1 MLPRWLWISLAAA
14 CAALAWAAQR
24 APAAGAVPSSAAGAF
39 ACTLPGLGVASIGE
53 APAQGPVPGTL
64 GRFRHGRFEV
74 EPLAGFGLEARVLG
88 REDYRF
94 DEGAELAPTDLA
106 LGWGRMADP
115 GVYERLSITQS
126 GRWYH
131 YRWGSEGPPLPPQ
144 EIVRSSANMHLVPGT
159 PEVAEALA
167 RVRAGQQVRLQGWLV
182 EARRDDG
189 YRWRSSLTREDSG
202 DGACELIYVCALELR

>member
-1 MLPRWLWISLAAA
+1 MPPRWIWISLAAA
-14 CAALAWAAQR
+14 CAALAWAVQR
-24 APAAGAVPSSAAGAF
+24 TPAATLAPPAAAALACQLPAPAAGGIGA
-39 ACTLPGLGVASIGE
+39 LPR
-53 APAQGPVPGTL
+53 QGPVPGAL
-64 GRFRHGRFEV
+64 RPFRHGRFDV
-74 EPLAGFGLEARVLG
+74 EPLAGFALEARVLG

-115 GVYERLSITQS
+115 GVYGRLAITQS

-131 YRWGSEGPPLPPQ
+131 YRWGNEGPPLPPD

-159 PEVAEALA
+159 PAVAEALA
-167 RVRAGQQVRLQGWLV
+167 RVRAGQQVRLRGWLV

-202 DGACELIYVCALELR
+202 DGACELVYVCALELR